1 MSGAE
6 SPAAVA
12 AIAALSD
19 PTRRALYR
27 YIAARGV
34 PVGREDAAAAVGVPH
49 HVARFHL
56 DRLHE
61 AGLLEVEY
69 KRPAG
74 RAGPGAG
81 RPAKLYRPGPAEFSV
96 SVPERRYDLAGLV
109 LTQAVATA
117 MASDKPAAQALDEAA
132 GDAGRAIGE
141 AARAQADGTGDEA
154 GSLAAAVQTL
164 DAYGFSPRAEGDG
177 YALGNCPFHALS
189 AQLPEVVCRMNLALI
204 ASALDAAGAR
214 TASARLDPAEGRC
227 CVTVRLAHG
236 EPGLPA

>member
-1 MSGAE
+1 MSGAGF
-6 SPAAVA
+6 PAAVA
-12 AIAALSD
+12 AIAALGD

-27 YIAARGV
+27 YIAAQAV
-34 PVGREDAAAAVGVPH
+34 PVGREDAAAAVGLPH

-117 MASDKPAAQALDEAA
+117 MASDTPAAEALEEAA
-132 GDAGRAIGE
+132 GEAGRAIGE
-141 AARAQADGTGDEA
+141 AARARADGTGDGA
-154 GSLAAAVQTL
+154 GSLAAAVETL

-189 AQLPEVVCRMNLALI
+189 VQFPEVVCRMNLALI

>member
-1 MSGAE
+1 MRRVE
-6 SPAAVA
+6 FPAAVA
-12 AIAALSD
+12 AIAALGD

-27 YIAARGV
+27 HIAAQDV

-56 DRLHE
+56 DRLHD

-81 RPAKLYRPGPAEFSV
+81 RPAKLYRPGLAEFSV
-96 SVPERRYDLAGLV
+96 SIPERRYDLAGLV

-141 AARAQADGTGDEA
+141 AARAQADGAGDEA

-214 TASARLDPAEGRC
+214 TASAHLDPAEGRC
-227 CVTVRLAHG
+227 CVTVRPADG
-236 EPGLPA
+236 EPRPPA

>member
-1 MSGAE
+1 MSGAQF
-6 SPAAVA
+6 PAAVA
-12 AIAALSD
+12 AIAALGD

-27 YIAARGV
+27 YIAAQGG

-74 RAGPGAG
+74 RGGPGAG

-117 MASDKPAAQALDEAA
+117 MASDTPAAQALDEAA

-141 AARAQADGTGDEA
+141 AARAQADGAGDEA

-177 YALGNCPFHALS
+177 YALGNCMFHA
-189 AQLPEVVCRMNLALI
+189 AGR
-204 ASALDAAGAR
+204 ASAGGGLPDEPRPDRQR
-214 TASARLDPAEGRC
+214 TRRGRC
-227 CVTVRLAHG
+227 PYRLRAPR
-236 EPGLPA
+236 PGRRPLLRDRAACPRRTRAPA

>member
-1 MSGAE
+1 MSGAGF
-6 SPAAVA
+6 PAAVT
-12 AIAALSD
+12 AIAALGD

-27 YIAARGV
+27 YIAAQAA

-74 RAGPGAG
+74 RGGPGAG

-96 SVPERRYDLAGLV
+96 SIPDRRYDLAGLV

-117 MASDKPAAQALDEAA
+117 MASDTPAAEALEEAA
-132 GDAGRAIGE
+132 GEAGRAIGE
-141 AARAQADGTGDEA
+141 AARARADGTGDGA
-154 GSLAAAVQTL
+154 GSLAAAVETL

-189 AQLPEVVCRMNLALI
+189 VQFPEVVCRMNLALI

>member
-1 MSGAE
+1 MSGAGF
-6 SPAAVA
+6 PAAVT
-12 AIAALSD
+12 AIAALGD

-27 YIAARGV
+27 YIAAQAA

-74 RAGPGAG
+74 RGGPGAG
-81 RPAKLYRPGPAEFSV
+81 RPAKLYRPRPAEFSV
-96 SVPERRYDLAGLV
+96 SIPERRYDLAGLV

-117 MASDKPAAQALDEAA
+117 MASDTPAAEALEEAA
-132 GDAGRAIGE
+132 GEAGRAIGE
-141 AARAQADGTGDEA
+141 AARARADGTGDGA
-154 GSLAAAVQTL
+154 GSLAAAVETL

-189 AQLPEVVCRMNLALI
+189 VQFPEVVCRMNLALI

>member
-6 SPAAVA
+6 IPVAVT
-12 AIAALSD
+12 AIAALGD
-19 PTRRALYR
+19 PTRRALYQ
-27 YIAARGV
+27 YIAAQDS
-34 PVGREDAAAAVGVPH
+34 PVGRDDAAAAVGVPH

-61 AGLLEVEY
+61 AGLLEVEF
-69 KRPAG
+69 KRPPG
-74 RAGPGAG
+74 RSGPGAG

-96 SVPERRYDLAGLV
+96 SIPERRYDLAGLV

-117 MASDKPAAQALDEAA
+117 IASDTPAAQALEEAA
-132 GDAGRAIGE
+132 GEAGRAIGE

-154 GSLAAAVQTL
+154 GSLAAAVETL

-189 AQLPEVVCRMNLALI
+189 AQLPEVVCRMNHALI
-204 ASALDAAGAR
+204 ASALGAAGAS
-214 TASARLDPAEGRC
+214 TASAHLDPAEGRC
-227 CVTVRLAHG
+227 CVAVRLAHG
-236 EPGLPA
+236 EPRPPA

>member
-1 MSGAE
+1 MSGAGF
-6 SPAAVA
+6 PAAVT
-12 AIAALSD
+12 AIAALGD

-27 YIAARGV
+27 YIASQAA

-74 RAGPGAG
+74 RGGPGAG
-81 RPAKLYRPGPAEFSV
+81 RPAKLYRPRPAEFSV
-96 SVPERRYDLAGLV
+96 SIPERRYDLAGLV

-117 MASDKPAAQALDEAA
+117 MASDTPAAEALEEAA
-132 GDAGRAIGE
+132 GEAGRAIGE
-141 AARAQADGTGDEA
+141 AA
-154 GSLAAAVQTL
+154 
-164 DAYGFSPRAEGDG
+164 RAEGDG

>member
-1 MSGAE
+1 MSDAE
-6 SPAAVA
+6 FPAAVA
-12 AIAALSD
+12 AIAALGD

-27 YIAARGV
+27 YIAAQAV

-74 RAGPGAG
+74 RGGPGAG

-96 SVPERRYDLAGLV
+96 SIPDRRYDLAGLV

-117 MASDKPAAQALDEAA
+117 MASDTPAAEALEEAA
-132 GDAGRAIGE
+132 GEAGRAIGE
-141 AARAQADGTGDEA
+141 AARALADGTGDEA
-154 GSLAAAVQTL
+154 GSLAAAVETL
-164 DAYGFSPRAEGDG
+164 DAYGFSPRAEGNG

-214 TASARLDPAEGRC
+214 TASAHLDPAEGRC
-227 CVTVRLAHG
+227 CVTVRLARG
-236 EPGLPA
+236 TPGPPA

>member
-6 SPAAVA
+6 FPAAVA
-12 AIAALSD
+12 AIAALGD

-61 AGLLEVEY
+61 AGLLEIEY
-69 KRPAG
+69 RRPAG
-74 RAGPGAG
+74 RGGPGAG
-81 RPAKLYRPGPAEFSV
+81 RPAKLYRPGLAEFSV
-96 SVPERRYDLAGLV
+96 SIPGRRYDLAGLV
-109 LTQAVATA
+109 LAQAVAA
-117 MASDKPAAQALDEAA
+117 AIASDTPAAQALEEAA
-132 GDAGRAIGE
+132 GEAGRAIGE
-141 AARAQADGTGDEA
+141 AARAPADGTGDEA
-154 GSLAAAVQTL
+154 GSLAAALETL
-164 DAYGFSPRAEGDG
+164 DAFGFSPRAEGSG

-204 ASALDAAGAR
+204 SSTLEAAGAR
-214 TASARLDPAEGRC
+214 NASAHLDPAEGRC

-236 EPGLPA
+236 DPRAPD

>member
-1 MSGAE
+1 MSDAE
-6 SPAAVA
+6 FPAAVA
-12 AIAALSD
+12 AIAALGD

-27 YIAARGV
+27 YIAAQAV

-74 RAGPGAG
+74 RSGPGAG

-96 SVPERRYDLAGLV
+96 SIPERRYDLAGLV

-117 MASDKPAAQALDEAA
+117 MASDTPAAEALEEAA
-132 GDAGRAIGE
+132 GEAGRAIGE
-141 AARAQADGTGDEA
+141 AARARADGTGDGA
-154 GSLAAAVQTL
+154 GSLAAAVETL

-189 AQLPEVVCRMNLALI
+189 VQFPEVVCRMNLALI
-204 ASALDAAGAR
+204 TSALDAAGAC

-227 CVTVRLAHG
+227 CVTVRLALG
-236 EPGLPA
+236 EPGPPA